1 MMTDRLIG
9 LFEQSDGK
17 FLSGEQ
23 LSEEL
28 GVSRTAVWKQ
38 IERLRQQGYRFEAVS
53 RKGYRLLSKPDRLDM
68 SRLQLKLETERFGR
82 FVKYYGQVESTQI
95 VAAHCVEE
103 GAEEGTLILAE
114 QQTAGKGRMGRTWHS
129 PVGKGIWMSL
139 ILKPVWIP
147 LLFTPQLTLLVA
159 VALCRAI
166 RSTTGVEAGIKWPN
180 DLLVGGKKVAG
191 ILLESS
197 AEDER
202 LQHIIAGVGISVNL
216 QSDDFPPELRDA
228 ATSLAIEAGCQV
240 DRIEVLSR
248 FLLEW
253 EQLYELYRREGFA
266 PIKLLWEA
274 LTVSLHRNIR
284 CRTPQGEFEGFA
296 EGIDEHGALQL
307 RTADG
312 SVRKLYSADISFG

>member
-228 ATSLAIEAGCQV
+228 ATSLAIEAGRQV

-284 CRTPQGEFEGFA
+284 CRTPQGDFEGFA

>member
-9 LFEQSDGK
+9 MFEQSDGK

-38 IERLRQQGYRFEAVS
+38 IERLRQQGYLFEAVS
-53 RKGYRLLSKPDRLDM
+53 RKGYRLLSKPDKLDM

-82 FVKYYGQVESTQI
+82 FVKYYDQVESTQI
-95 VAAHCVEE
+95 VAARCVEE
-103 GAEEGTLILAE
+103 GAEEGTLIFAE
-114 QQTAGKGRMGRTWHS
+114 QQTAGKGRMGRLWHS
-129 PVGKGIWMSL
+129 PIGKGIWMSL

-166 RSTTGVEAGIKWPN
+166 RSATGVEAGIKWPN

-228 ATSLAIEAGCQV
+228 ATSLAIEAGRQV

-248 FLLEW
+248 FLQEW

-284 CRTPQGEFEGFA
+284 CRTPQGDFEGFA

>member
-228 ATSLAIEAGCQV
+228 ATSLAIEAGRQV

>member
-82 FVKYYGQVESTQI
+82 YVKYYDQVESTQI
-95 VAAHCVEE
+95 VAARCVAD
-103 GAEEGTLILAE
+103 GAEEGTLILTEE
-114 QQTAGKGRMGRTWHS
+114 QIAGKGRMGRKWHS

-202 LQHIIAGVGISVNL
+202 LQHVIAGVGISVNL
-216 QSDDFPPELRDA
+216 QSDDFPPELRDT
-228 ATSLAIEAGCQV
+228 ATSLAIEAGRQV

-253 EQLYELYRREGFA
+253 EQLYGLYRLEGFA

-284 CRTPQGEFEGFA
+284 CRTPQGELEGFA

-307 RTADG
+307 RLADG
-312 SVRKLYSADISFG
+312 TVKKLYSADISFG